1 MRCSNSAGLADPI
14 EVICLTANFSANLAI
29 EVISSDK
36 DYQPISINSN
46 EGLFK
51 SNY

>member
-14 EVICLTANFSANLAI
+14 EAIYLTANFSANLAI